1 MKKILFVDDEPKL
14 LEGLQRMLRSMRRQ
28 WDMTFVT
35 SGSDALA
42 ALENQPFH
50 ILVTDMRM
58 PGMDGSEL
66 LETVK
71 ELHPQIVRIVLS
83 GHTDKEMILKSVG
96 PAHQYLSKPC
106 GVEMLK
112 ATLARACSLS
122 EILSDKGLVQV
133 VSGIESLPSI
143 PSLYSEVIQEINSP
157 EGSLNRVG
165 EIIARDSGMS
175 AKILQMVSSSFF
187 GLPTHVSNPV
197 RACQLLGLETIKAL
211 VLSVGIFSQFS
222 KSRDFSV
229 DSLWEH
235 SMATALLAREIA
247 AKEDMG
253 QESIDDAFMAG
264 LLHDVGKLILM
275 DKTPEEFL
283 EIRELIDSSSCGA
296 LEAEQRVLG
305 TTHAQVGAYLLGI
318 WGLPESIVEAVAWHH
333 CPEVRRNRTLDA
345 LTVVHLANIQASGN
359 GGKHK

>member
-14 LEGLQRMLRSMRRQ
+14 LEGLQRMLRTKRRE

-35 SGSDALA
+35 SASDALA
-42 ALENQPFH
+42 AMEKEPFH

-66 LETVK
+66 LKKVE
-71 ELHPQIVRIVLS
+71 EFHPQVVRIVLS
-83 GHTDKEMILKSVG
+83 GHTDKEMILRTVG

-106 GVEMLK
+106 DVEALK
-112 ATLARACSLS
+112 ATLSRACSLS
-122 EILSDKGLVQV
+122 DILSDAGLVRV

-143 PSLYSEVIQEINSP
+143 PSLYSEVLQEINSP
-157 EGSLNRVG
+157 EGSLNKVG
-165 EIIARDSGMS
+165 EIITKDFGMS
-175 AKILQMVSSSFF
+175 AKILQLVSSSFF

-229 DSLWEH
+229 DALWEH
-235 SMATALLAREIA
+235 SMSTALLAR
-247 AKEDMG
+247 DMAVKANLG
-253 QESIDDAFMAG
+253 QDSVDDAFMAG
-264 LLHDVGKLILM
+264 LLHDIGKLILM
-275 DKTPEEFL
+275 DKTPEEFRQ
-283 EIRELIDSSSCGA
+283 ICELANSTNCSA

-318 WGLPESIVEAVAWHH
+318 WGLPEPIVEAVAWHH
-333 CPEVRRNRTLDA
+333 SPKNRHGGTLDTITA
-345 LTVVHLANIQASGN
+345 VHLAETQESGN
-359 GGKHK
+359 AEN